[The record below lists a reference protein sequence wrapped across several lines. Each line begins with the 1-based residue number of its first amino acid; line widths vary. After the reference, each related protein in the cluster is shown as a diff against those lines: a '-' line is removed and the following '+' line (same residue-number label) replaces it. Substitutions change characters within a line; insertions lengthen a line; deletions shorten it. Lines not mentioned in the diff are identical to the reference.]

1 MKTHLMTLS
10 CRHGGL
16 HCFTTFLLSYRSC
29 FNENIEGDRS
39 LLECSCPF
47 FSVDANEAFLLAE
60 TAFVS
65 FIL

>member
-1 MKTHLMTLS
+1 MVVCTVL
-10 CRHGGL
+10 L
-16 HCFTTFLLSYRSC
+16 HFLLSYGSC